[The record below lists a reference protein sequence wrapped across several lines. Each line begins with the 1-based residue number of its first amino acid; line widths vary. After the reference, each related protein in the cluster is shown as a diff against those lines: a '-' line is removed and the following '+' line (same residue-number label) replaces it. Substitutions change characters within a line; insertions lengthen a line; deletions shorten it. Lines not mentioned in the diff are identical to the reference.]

1 MRRAL
6 VIGPGGLRGAYDAGV
21 MSVLC
26 RELGPDYFDEIWASS
41 VGVFA
46 SAFFLTNQLDIIE
59 EVWRNRVDGTKLV
72 NFFNPLRGRDVLD
85 TEYLIDIFS
94 NGETAFDHEAY
105 GRSKTKLHYVLTEA
119 ISGGLSYVV
128 PSKENIFFYMLA
140 ATAVHGVHRPVCGNS
155 VCYRDGGI
163 ADPLPIELALLG
175 NFDEIFVVYNK
186 PRGFYTGKGF
196 DLFEPLL
203 NKLLFPPNTKRGD
216 LKRRL
221 ARVEKTL
228 DNNASLKIIRP
239 TGQIPLERV
248 LDTNKARINK
258 TVDLGIKDAEFF
270 LESYLS

>member
-1 MRRAL
+1 
-6 VIGPGGLRGAYDAGV
+6 
-21 MSVLC
+21 
-26 RELGPDYFDEIWASS
+26 
-41 VGVFA
+41 
-46 SAFFLTNQLDIIE
+46 
-59 EVWRNRVDGTKLV
+59 
-72 NFFNPLRGRDVLD
+72 
-85 TEYLIDIFS
+85 
-94 NGETAFDHEAY
+94 
-105 GRSKTKLHYVLTEA
+105 
-119 ISGGLSYVV
+119 V

-203 NKLLFPPNTKRGD
+203 NKLLFPPNTKSGD

-239 TGQIPLERV
+239 TGQIPLGRI

-258 TVDLGIKDAEFF
+258 TVDLGIKDAELF